1 LLAQT
6 RSLVNHWIIKFDPMD
21 QNTTSKEEGLEYLS
35 HTEGMNL
42 LDYTQSIIKELG
54 DPIMSP
60 RVSTIFNYGSAKRR
74 TFNTSINMSADN

>member
-1 LLAQT
+1 
-6 RSLVNHWIIKFDPMD
+6 MD